1 MSVRLATITAVAF
14 LVASPALADCK
25 QDLAM
30 LEQPAVSAETGAS
43 TDKSGM
49 PVTQHQEQVMPGKQT
64 TSGET
69 TGSTSNKIEAISPH
83 QEQVTGGAAG
93 GSADQV
99 AQMMTE
105 ARKLADAGDEAGC
118 MSKVT
123 ELKGLLGKN

>member
-1 MSVRLATITAVAF
+1 MSIRLATITAIAF

-49 PVTQHQEQVMPGKQT
+49 PVTEHQEQVMPGNQT

-69 TGSTSNKIEAISPH
+69 TGSTSNKVEAISPH
-83 QEQVTGGAAG
+83 QEQVTGLATGQ
-93 GSADQV
+93 DQI

-118 MSKVT
+118 LRKVT